1 MWYVTSVSRHKCSGL
16 TASGNSGRIM
26 CLSCVDVRHRTQGWF
41 HDSGSMSNRG
51 LSSWC
56 SGELLGGLWCKQSP
70 PILPGDELLAYP
82 GYSKSYAKN
91 VLCLYIELS
100 YALDHIIIDKWMS
113 SRNLGTCRGFEAIF
127 TRVGVPCAR
136 QLTSLLPIPTAPQ
149 NRSYPRLLNGGWIIR
164 V

>member
-51 LSSWC
+51 WVPDVVENSWEGC
-56 SGELLGGLWCKQSP
+56 DANSLP

-91 VLCLYIELS
+91 ALCLYIELS

-149 NRSYPRLLNGGWIIR
+149 NRSYPRLLNGRWIIR